1 MKSVIRGAGYVL
13 AHTPDMVLHNGT
25 TQTTERIVNPDS
37 EYLKELPSHIRSF
50 EQAVAYWPNQVYIGN
65 KTPDE
70 LAAVAQPWCDKECDC
85 HERYGKFG
93 QMMPQ
98 NEFLLLMQAC
108 DVFDLVEL
116 EAEFVAANREA
127 LAAKQSRYMGR
138 TIDPNSE
145 IVTTCGS
152 TEAMMAAMMTVTNPG
167 DKVVIFSPFYE
178 NYGADTI
185 LSGAEPIYVP
195 LTPPDFRFDPNVL
208 EDAFRQH
215 PKALVLCNPSNPCGK
230 VFTREE
236 LETIAALAAKY
247 DVYVITDEV
256 YEHIVYAPHRHTY
269 FAALPGMWERTIS
282 CSSLSK
288 TYSITGWRLGYIIA
302 PPEIIDRAKKVH
314 DFLTV
319 GAAAPLQEAVIP
331 GLKFGQEYYDD
342 LLAKYTHK
350 KELFLKGLD
359 DLHIIHNDPEG
370 AYYVLL
376 DISEFGY
383 DSDLKF
389 CEDLARLVGVGAVP
403 GSSFFRE
410 PVNHLIRFHFAK
422 KDETLLNALNHLES
436 LRSKIPSRKRN

>member
-1 MKSVIRGAGYVL
+1 MQSLSERTASFTDSVIRRMTRISLQYDAVNLSQGFPDFEPPKEILDRL
-13 AHTPDMVLHNGT
+13 A
-25 TQTTERIVNPDS
+25 Q
-37 EYLKELPSHIRSF
+37 
-50 EQAVAYWPNQVYIGN
+50 VAYEGYHQYSITWG
-65 KTPDE
+65 
-70 LAAVAQPWCDKECDC
+70 AQD
-85 HERYGKFG
+85 F
-93 QMMPQ
+93 
-98 NEFLLLMQAC
+98 
-108 DVFDLVEL
+108 
-116 EAEFVAANREA
+116 REA

-302 PPEIIDRAKKVH
+302 PPEIIEVAKKVH

-319 GAAAPLQEAVIP
+319 GAAAPLQEAAVT
-331 GLKFGQEYYDD
+331 GLRFGPEYYAD
-342 LLAKYTHK
+342 LQEKYTHK
-350 KELFLKGLD
+350 RDLFLKGLD
-359 DLHIIHNDPEG
+359 DLKIPHTVPQG
-370 AYYVLL
+370 AYYILL
-376 DISEFGY
+376 DISEFRF
-383 DSDLKF
+383 DSDLAF
-389 CEDLARLVGVGAVP
+389 CEVLARDVGVGAVP
-403 GSSFFRE
+403 GSSFFKE
-410 PVNHLIRFHFAK
+410 PVNHLVRLHFAK
-422 KDETLLNALNHLES
+422 KDDTLNEALNRLAD
-436 LRSKIPSRKRN
+436 LRKKILPR